1 VNLLL
6 RKLGGRT
13 FASLRRHR
21 NYRLFFVGQVVSVSG
36 TWMQNIAMY
45 WLVLSLTH
53 SPLAVG
59 LLSIARFGP
68 FTLFALFAGVIA
80 DRLDNRKTVML
91 TQSTQMVLAA
101 GLTVLS
107 FTGHVQAWQVDVIAF
122 LGGTV
127 LVLDAPARQGLTF
140 QMVGRDELPNA
151 VALNSTLFNM
161 GRVAGPAL
169 AGAMIGAFGS
179 SWCFAANAVSFL
191 AVLTSLALMRP
202 AEFFPLDRRGR
213 PTILRGTREGL
224 GFARRQPRIVAIL
237 LTTTVFATLLFNFN
251 ILLPV
256 LAKQTLDQGPGVF
269 GLIMSAFGAGALVG
283 ALTTAAIA
291 KASWRI
297 ASIGATAFA
306 VAEIVLAPLRAV
318 WLVAALLFLI
328 GIFFTIYT
336 ANANATVQL
345 ETPDHL
351 RGRVLGIYYYA
362 WNGLAPVGALLV
374 GWLCEVGGTELAFLV
389 VGTSGLASVAAA
401 AAHLRRQESG
411 VEEPAPSRWRHVT
424 LPSRAR

>member
-1 VNLLL
+1 MRELFRAV
-6 RKLGGRT
+6 GGRT

-21 NYRLFFVGQVVSVSG
+21 NYRLFFTGQVVSVSG

-53 SPLAVG
+53 SALAVG

-80 DRLDNRKTVML
+80 DRLDNRKTVIL
-91 TQSTQMVLAA
+91 TQSTQMLLAGALTALAA
-101 GLTVLS
+101 A
-107 FTGHVQAWQVDVIAF
+107 HVIHAWHVDVVAF
-122 LGGTV
+122 LGGMV

-169 AGAMIGAFGS
+169 AGMVIGTAGVA
-179 SWCFAANAVSFL
+179 WCFAANTASFL
-191 AVLTSLALMRP
+191 AVLTSLLLMRP
-202 AEFFPLDRRGR
+202 SEMLPLVRKGR
-213 PTILRGTREGL
+213 PTMLRGAREGL
-224 GFARRQPRIVAIL
+224 AFARRRPRIVAIL

-256 LAKQTLDQGPGVF
+256 LAKQTLHQGPGVF
-269 GLIMSAFGAGALVG
+269 GLIMSSFGAGALVG
-283 ALTTAAIA
+283 ALATAAVGR
-291 KASWRI
+291 ASWRI
-297 ASIGATAFA
+297 ASMGATCFA
-306 VAEIVLAPLRAV
+306 IAEVVLAPLRTV
-318 WLVAALLFLI
+318 WLVAAVLFLI
-328 GIFFTIYT
+328 GIFFTVYT
-336 ANANATVQL
+336 SNANATVQL

-362 WNGLAPVGALLV
+362 WNGLAPLGALLV
-374 GWLCEVGGTELAFLV
+374 GWLCDVGGTELAFMV
-389 VGTSGLASVAAA
+389 VGTAGLVSVFLAS
-401 AAHLRRQESG
+401 AHLVRKQRAAG
-411 VEEPAPSRWRHVT
+411 EPVQLLQRP